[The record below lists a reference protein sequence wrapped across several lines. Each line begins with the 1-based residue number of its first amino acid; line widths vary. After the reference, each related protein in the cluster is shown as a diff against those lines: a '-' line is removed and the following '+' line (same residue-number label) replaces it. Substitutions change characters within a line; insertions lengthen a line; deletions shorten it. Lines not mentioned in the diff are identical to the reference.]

1 MMSVHPSSVIAWK
14 MSKKATGT
22 LSKEMR
28 PKCGLPERSA
38 CCGASGSAVRG
49 RGWQVGGEQVAS
61 RWQAGGM
68 WIGGKWVACVWQGAR
83 REQAASA
90 QQEAAQPAC
99 EFQ

>member
-38 CCGASGSAVRG
+38 CCGCQWVGSPWAWVAR
-49 RGWQVGGEQVAS
+49 RWQAGGKQVAS
-61 RWQAGGM
+61 RWQAGGKQV
-68 WIGGKWVACVWQGAR
+68 GCG
-83 REQAASA
+83 
-90 QQEAAQPAC
+90 
-99 EFQ
+99 